1 MAEKFCA
8 EISTFGGLWFTEEQ
22 IEPKLVEMET
32 DSEKHATLKC
42 QLQFRQKVFS
52 MCPNNEKNFF
62 FYLKRV
68 R

>member
-1 MAEKFCA
+1 MAEKFRA

-42 QLQFRQKVFS
+42 QLQFRQKFFLCVQTMKKTFFS
-52 MCPNNEKNFF
+52 
-62 FYLKRV
+62 L
-68 R
+68 